1 MTTTAPVLVFVHQP
15 SAATGRRVGD
25 ARPRRAAFARATDGA
40 DVRVVASGHRH
51 CSFID
56 GRAVWAPSL
65 TLTAEDPVAGA
76 DPRPGFVE
84 HVLTASGGHGHRVVR
99 PWDAQLS
106 STTAIT
112 TPLKMAWAMIVG
124 PMRRSR

>member
-1 MTTTAPVLVFVHQP
+1 M
-15 SAATGRRVGD
+15 
-25 ARPRRAAFARATDGA
+25 
-40 DVRVVASGHRH
+40 RVVASGHRH

-65 TLTAEDPVAGA
+65 TLTAEDPVPGA

-84 HVLTASGGHGHRVVR
+84 HVLTASGGHRAPGAPAVGR
-99 PWDAQLS
+99 QLS
-106 STTAIT
+106 STTAMT
-112 TPLKMAWAMIVG
+112 TALKMAWAMIVG